1 MARRPLPRVPVP
13 SSRSA
18 PLRRGGELLR
28 TAAGH
33 TADVLHPLIVI
44 GRGLRRLAAAG
55 RQRWTRTPSDR
66 RGPVLLL
73 AAAAVTAVAL
83 APHGPLLAVAA
94 LMAAAA
100 WAGGG
105 GRAAGAEGPG
115 EAEAERL
122 RALYEALVPYFRA
135 EDDPEPLYTH
145 GGDWEAVFLDHAF
158 DETGRPVLLELCY
171 PPYFADGEPGFRA
184 RIEQVLHA
192 KCGRGREYLFDWDEE
207 GNVLTLTVLPPLPDD
222 IRAQRFVTAP
232 GETVLGFTG
241 PESVRRTL
249 PAVRGDALEDAA
261 DVPPVLWRT
270 GPRSAEPHLIALGRP
285 GSGTTTLLRSIALQA
300 LRDGDVLVVD
310 GSGTGEY
317 ACLAGRR
324 GVPAVECGLGGALAV
339 LEWAAHETER
349 RLLSV
354 HEARRTGRPVPEDV
368 RRRLWI
374 LVDRPAALSQLAAS
388 EGRPDPQELLRVP
401 LRHGRAAQVTVV
413 VADHLDGVDS
423 LGEAVRTHTP
433 ARVVL
438 GPATPEE
445 IAAVLGAPPHTTP
458 PPEMPPGR
466 GYARL
471 GHGPVHR
478 LQVPATPDPHDEECT
493 ESDRLAVLA
502 LLPEPVS
509 AAGDMT
515 APARA
520 DH

>member
-13 SSRSA
+13 SAGSA
-18 PLRRGGELLR
+18 PFHRGRELLR
-28 TAAGH
+28 AAAEN

-44 GRGLRRLAAAG
+44 GRGLRRLTAAG
-55 RQRWTRTPSDR
+55 RHRWARTPRDR
-66 RGPVLLL
+66 RGPALLL
-73 AAAAVTAVAL
+73 AAAGVTAVAL

-94 LMAAAA
+94 MMAAAA
-100 WAGGG
+100 WAGRGD
-105 GRAAGAEGPG
+105 RAGEDGPA

-135 EDDPEPLYTH
+135 EDDPDPLYAH

-158 DETGRPVLLELCY
+158 DDTGRPVLLELRY
-171 PPYFADGEPGFRA
+171 PPYFTDGEPGFRA
-184 RIEQVLHA
+184 RIEQVLLA

-207 GNVLTLTVLPPLPDD
+207 GNVLTATVLPPLPDD
-222 IRAQRFVTAP
+222 IRAQPFVTAP

-270 GPRSAEPHLIALGRP
+270 GPRSAEPHLIVLGRP

-310 GSGTGEY
+310 GSGGGEY

-324 GVPAVECGLGGALAV
+324 GVPAVECGLSGALAV

-349 RLLSV
+349 RLLRV
-354 HEARRTGRPVPEDV
+354 HEARRTGDPVPEDV

-388 EGRPDPQELLRVP
+388 EGRPDPQELLHVP

-423 LGEAVRTHTP
+423 LDGTVRTHTR

-438 GPATPEE
+438 GPAAPEE
-445 IAAVLGAPPHTTP
+445 IAAALGAPPETTP
-458 PPEMPPGR
+458 PPDVPPGR

-478 LQVPATPDPHDEECT
+478 LQVPATPDPYDEDCAEA
-493 ESDRLAVLA
+493 DRLAVLA
-502 LLPEPVS
+502 LLPEPSSVTG
-509 AAGDMT
+509 A
-515 APARA
+515 
-520 DH
+520 

>member
-1 MARRPLPRVPVP
+1 MTGVPVP
-13 SSRSA
+13 NAGSA
-18 PLRRGGELLR
+18 RYDRGRGLLR
-28 TAAGH
+28 AAADH
-33 TADVLHPLIVI
+33 TTDVLYPLIVI
-44 GRGLRRLAAAG
+44 GRGLRRLTAAG
-55 RQRWTRTPSDR
+55 RRRWARTPRDR
-66 RGPVLLL
+66 RGPALLL
-73 AAAAVTAVAL
+73 AAAGVAATAL
-83 APHGPLLAVAA
+83 LPHGPLLAVAA
-94 LMAAAA
+94 LTAAAA
-100 WAGGG
+100 WAGRGG
-105 GRAAGAEGPG
+105 TAAGKAVPG

-122 RALYEALVPYFRA
+122 RTLYEALVPYFRA
-135 EDDPEPLYTH
+135 EDDPDPLYAH
-145 GGDWEAVFLDHAF
+145 GGDWEAVFLGHAF
-158 DETGRPVLLELCY
+158 DDTGRPVLLELRY
-171 PPYFADGEPGFRA
+171 PPYFPDGEPEFRA

-207 GNVLTLTVLPPLPDD
+207 GNVLALTALPPLPDD

-310 GSGTGEY
+310 GSGGGEY

-324 GVPAVECGLGGALAV
+324 GVPAVECGLSGALAV
-339 LEWAAHETER
+339 LEWAVHETER
-349 RLLSV
+349 RLLSL
-354 HEARRTGRPVPEDV
+354 HEARRTGHPVPEDV

-423 LGEAVRTHTP
+423 LDGTVRTQTR

-445 IAAVLGAPPHTTP
+445 TAAVLGVPPPTTP
-458 PPEMPPGR
+458 PPEVPPGR

-478 LQVPATPDPHDEECT
+478 LQVPATPDPCDEECA
-493 ESDRLAVLA
+493 EADRLAVLA
-502 LLPEPVS
+502 LLPEPSSV
-509 AAGDMT
+509 AG
-515 APARA
+515 A
-520 DH
+520 